1 MQSHWNMLVLLCCHH
16 NDYYVCPLDVLRF
29 DNTYSWTRSKE
40 LFYTIRVL
48 PPDTEL
54 VCEQEEEDE
63 KEFADCIDQDPPLT
77 DDITQAVGS
86 MSLEQPPA

>member
-1 MQSHWNMLVLLCCHH
+1 M
-16 NDYYVCPLDVLRF
+16 LRF

-54 VCEQEEEDE
+54 VRSEQEEERREDDE
-63 KEFADCIDQDPPLT
+63 EVTEQEFADCAEDPPQT
-77 DDITQAVGS
+77 DDITKAVDS
-86 MSLEQPPA
+86 MNLEPPT

>member
-1 MQSHWNMLVLLCCHH
+1 M
-16 NDYYVCPLDVLRF
+16 LRF

-54 VCEQEEEDE
+54 VCGKQEEERKVDE
-63 KEFADCIDQDPPLT
+63 EEVKEQEFADCTEEPL
-77 DDITQAVGS
+77 V
-86 MSLEQPPA
+86 

>member
-1 MQSHWNMLVLLCCHH
+1 M
-16 NDYYVCPLDVLRF
+16 LRF

-54 VCEQEEEDE
+54 CEQEEEVKDE
-63 KEFADCIDQDPPLT
+63 EEFVDCTEDNIPQNEEVT
-77 DDITQAVGS
+77 VAVNNT
-86 MSLEQPPA
+86 SLELPPSKIETES